1 MEKKTVDFT
10 LRAELKTF
18 VDKETHIESQYWSY
32 RVLVEVPVL
41 GVVECPITI
50 KDSTARDLLT
60 KVLQAK

>member
-18 VDKETHIESQYWSY
+18 VDKETHKESQYWSY

-50 KDSTARDLLT
+50 KESTARELLT
-60 KVLQAK
+60 KICESK